1 MEDEDDKTEVEKMKM
16 KAVEVE
22 LNQEKSITEEI
33 KRKVETG
40 KKVIV
45 STNLAF
51 RWRLRRRRI
60 RGKG

>member
-33 KRKVETG
+33 KRKVEAG

-45 STNLAF
+45 SSNLAF

-60 RGKG
+60 RGRG

>member
-33 KRKVETG
+33 RRKVEAG
-40 KKVIV
+40 KKVNV

-51 RWRLRRRRI
+51 RWMLRRRRI
-60 RGKG
+60 RGRG

>member
-33 KRKVETG
+33 KRKVEAG
-40 KKVIV
+40 KKENV

-60 RGKG
+60 RGRG

>member
-33 KRKVETG
+33 KRKVEAG
-40 KKVIV
+40 KKVNV

>member
-40 KKVIV
+40 KKVNV
-45 STNLAF
+45 SSNLDF

>member
-1 MEDEDDKTEVEKMKM
+1 MKM

-33 KRKVETG
+33 KRNVETG
-40 KKVIV
+40 KKINV

>member
-1 MEDEDDKTEVEKMKM
+1 MEDEDDKTEVEKMKI

-33 KRKVETG
+33 KRKVEAG
-40 KKVIV
+40 NKVNV

-60 RGKG
+60 RGRG

>member
-33 KRKVETG
+33 RRKVEPG
-40 KKVIV
+40 KKVNV